1 MYIVCISGSIVFYDT
16 SIKSQDGITEASIAS
31 NKPRNP
37 GQLVH
42 ISKPGEV
49 VSQSHYSNRN
59 VSKARQDA
67 RIHIFTAALLEH
79 ICALYEPNPEK
90 QRKVLQ
96 GTFFSAIVAP
106 NDFFE
111 YVDVWF

>member
-1 MYIVCISGSIVFYDT
+1 MYTVCISGSIVFYDT
-16 SIKSQDGITEASIAS
+16 SIKSQDGITEASFAS

-90 QRKVLQ
+90 QRKVLH
-96 GTFFSAIVAP
+96 GMFFQL
-106 NDFFE
+106 
-111 YVDVWF
+111 